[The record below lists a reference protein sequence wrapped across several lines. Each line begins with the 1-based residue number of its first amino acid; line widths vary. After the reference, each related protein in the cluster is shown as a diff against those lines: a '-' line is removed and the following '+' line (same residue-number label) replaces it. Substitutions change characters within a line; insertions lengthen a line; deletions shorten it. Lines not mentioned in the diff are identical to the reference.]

1 MGKPRTI
8 DSLGSS
14 PPPRDDDAFV
24 WTSSGAGS
32 GTFPASQVAR
42 HPTGSK
48 GMLQRAGGRVTRRM
62 TMYLAPSLARRV
74 VLLCA
79 ETGREISD
87 VASEALERYLEGPGG
102 QGAR

>member
-1 MGKPRTI
+1 
-8 DSLGSS
+8 
-14 PPPRDDDAFV
+14 
-24 WTSSGAGS
+24 
-32 GTFPASQVAR
+32 
-42 HPTGSK
+42 
-48 GMLQRAGGRVTRRM
+48 M